1 MIIHSMTA
9 TFGKLEHETL
19 TLQPGLNVIA
29 APNEWGKSTWCAFLT
44 AMLYGVETRE
54 RTTKGALAD
63 KEKYMPWSGKPMEGT
78 VRLEYDGRDITIQR
92 RSRGRIPM
100 GEFQAFETRTGLS
113 VPELTAENCGVKL
126 LGVDKR
132 VFLQTGFIR
141 LSDLPL
147 QQDENLTQR
156 LRQIAATG
164 DETGDMAM
172 LGKRLRELK
181 NQCRSPRG
189 GQIPQTMNQIQELE
203 QAQREREALI
213 QRMAQLSAQSQ
224 SVRQELSEL
233 EQRRR
238 VCLQHGGDVDRQQ
251 MEQAAQAAKD
261 ARDARD
267 ELERRCGDLPDMETL
282 REKRDRAETLLEQLR
297 DAAGSAPIPA
307 MPVVMPGLLTVLGVL
322 AAVILMTQKLYL
334 WGGIAAALAL
344 IAGFT
349 AGVLADRR
357 KAMELK
363 RRQEQR
369 KRETRIEELTALL
382 RDVGGQMAL
391 RQELETACRTAEQ
404 TRIRLQSMVSQA
416 REAKQWAEEDHG
428 PSLLETEERI
438 ACLNDRLRQTQI
450 RLGQCQGR
458 GESLPEEE
466 TIRRRL
472 AQQRQRLKELEE
484 YERAIGQGLAALEEA
499 GREFQRRFAP
509 RLTALAKTYL
519 TRLTGG
525 RYHRLTLGDDLTIR
539 AGKESETTLHGAAW
553 RSDGTADQM
562 YLALRLAMWEILNPQ
577 GPLVLDDALA
587 RLDDERLAC
596 AMELLKEL
604 GQKRQILLFS
614 CQQREKNL
622 L

>member
-1 MIIHSMTA
+1 MKIYSMTA
-9 TFGKLEHETL
+9 VFGKLDGDTISFE
-19 TLQPGLNVIA
+19 PGLNVID

-63 KEKYMPWSGKPMEGT
+63 KEKYMPWSGKLMEGT
-78 VRLEYDGRDITIQR
+78 LRLEYDGRDITIQR

-141 LSDLPL
+141 FSDLPVG
-147 QQDENLTQR
+147 QDENLTQR
-156 LRQIAATG
+156 LRQIVATG
-164 DETGDMAM
+164 DESGDMAM

-189 GQIPQTMNQIQELE
+189 GRIPQTEHQIQELE
-203 QAQREREALI
+203 QAMEERQALSQRLT
-213 QRMAQLSAQSQ
+213 QLNAQSQ
-224 SVRQELSEL
+224 SVRQELDEL
-233 EQRRR
+233 EQRRK
-238 VCLQHGGDVDRQQ
+238 VCLQHGGDVDRER
-251 MEQAAQAAKD
+251 MEQTAQAAKD
-261 ARDARD
+261 ARNARD
-267 ELERRCGDLPDMETL
+267 ELERRCSNLPDLETL
-282 REKRDRAETLLEQLR
+282 REKRDWAEELLEQLQ
-297 DAAGSAPIPA
+297 DASEPAPITA

-334 WGGIAAALAL
+334 WGAVAAVLAL
-344 IAGFT
+344 IAGFA

-369 KRETRIEELTALL
+369 KRETRMEELTTLL
-382 RDVGGQMAL
+382 RDLAGQMAL
-391 RQELETACRTAEQ
+391 RQELETAQRTAEQ

-416 REAKQWAEEDHG
+416 QEAKRWAEEDHG
-428 PSLLETEERI
+428 LSLSETEERI
-438 ACLNDRLRQTQI
+438 TGLNDRLRGIQI

-458 GESLPEEE
+458 GEYLPEEE

-472 AQQRQRLKELEE
+472 AELRQKQKALEE
-484 YERAIGQGLAALEEA
+484 YERAIDQALAALEEA

-519 TRLTGG
+519 TRLTAGQ
-525 RYHRLTLGDDLTIR
+525 YHRLTLGDDLTIQ
-539 AGKESETTLHGAAW
+539 AGKESETTLRGAAW

-562 YLALRLAMWEILNPQ
+562 NLALRLAMWEILNPR
-577 GPLVLDDALA
+577 GPLVLDDALV
-587 RLDDERLAC
+587 RLDDKRLES
-596 AMELLKEL
+596 AMKLLKEL

>member
-1 MIIHSMTA
+1 MKIYSMTA
-9 TFGKLEHETL
+9 VFGKLDGDTISFE
-19 TLQPGLNVIA
+19 PGLNVIN

-404 TRIRLQSMVSQA
+404 I
-416 REAKQWAEEDHG
+416 
-428 PSLLETEERI
+428 
-438 ACLNDRLRQTQI
+438 
-450 RLGQCQGR
+450 GR
-458 GESLPEEE
+458 
-466 TIRRRL
+466 
-472 AQQRQRLKELEE
+472 A
-484 YERAIGQGLAALEEA
+484 
-499 GREFQRRFAP
+499 
-509 RLTALAKTYL
+509 
-519 TRLTGG
+519 
-525 RYHRLTLGDDLTIR
+525 H
-539 AGKESETTLHGAAW
+539 
-553 RSDGTADQM
+553 
-562 YLALRLAMWEILNPQ
+562 
-577 GPLVLDDALA
+577 V
-587 RLDDERLAC
+587 
-596 AMELLKEL
+596 
-604 GQKRQILLFS
+604 
-614 CQQREKNL
+614 
-622 L
+622 